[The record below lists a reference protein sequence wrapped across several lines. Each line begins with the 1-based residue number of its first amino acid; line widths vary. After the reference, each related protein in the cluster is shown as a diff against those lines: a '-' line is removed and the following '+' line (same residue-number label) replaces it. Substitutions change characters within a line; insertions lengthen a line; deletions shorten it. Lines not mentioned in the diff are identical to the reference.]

1 MLLSSLF
8 EIIYHTIL
16 GEDILKELIS
26 MGSSIFLQLLFLY
39 IFISGVLLE
48 LNPWYAVVAYVT
60 IAIISLLLGVY
71 SMIFS
76 MKRRSNTL
84 FLTLP
89 GGIIITLFSIL
100 IIGFTVFDYFL
111 PEGGIPPVI
120 RL

>member
-1 MLLSSLF
+1 MRF
-8 EIIYHTIL
+8 R
-16 GEDILKELIS
+16 GEDILKELVS

-48 LNPWYAVVAYVT
+48 LNPWYAVVVYVT

-76 MKRRSNTL
+76 MKRRPNTL

-89 GGIIITLFSIL
+89 GGIIITLFSML
-100 IIGFTVFDYFL
+100 IIGFTVFAYFL

>member
-1 MLLSSLF
+1 M
-8 EIIYHTIL
+8 
-16 GEDILKELIS
+16 KELVS

-48 LNPWYAVVAYVT
+48 LNPWYAVVVYVT
-60 IAIISLLLGVY
+60 IAIISLLLGGY

-76 MKRRSNTL
+76 MKRRPNTL
-84 FLTLP
+84 FLTTLP
-89 GGIIITLFSIL
+89 GGIIITLFSML
-100 IIGFTVFDYFL
+100 IIGFTVFAYFL